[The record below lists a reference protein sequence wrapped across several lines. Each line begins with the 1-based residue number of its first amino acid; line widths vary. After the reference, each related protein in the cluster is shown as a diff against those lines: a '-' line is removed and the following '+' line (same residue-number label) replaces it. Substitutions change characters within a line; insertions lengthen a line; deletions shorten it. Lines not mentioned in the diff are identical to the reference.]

1 MKLFLVQEAGVNRNA
16 ELHTILQGRSF
27 FFFFLIKML
36 SSSFSPQR
44 TIATSLC
51 SQGVPRD
58 SCLILYHSGNV
69 CSQAETMGH

>member
-16 ELHTILQGRSF
+16 ELHAILQGRSI
-27 FFFFLIKML
+27 FFLIKML

-44 TIATSLC
+44 TIAISLC
-51 SQGVPRD
+51 IQGVPRD

-69 CSQAETMGH
+69 CSQAETTGH